1 MDLKAFALSLGK
13 DIPEKY
19 LDDIEKM
26 ADRKVVMRFCKRF
39 PDAKTPPTPAP
50 KKVAPKVVEP
60 VVAEEEE

>member
-26 ADRKVVMRFCKRF
+26 ADRKVVMRYCKRF
-39 PDAKTPPTPAP
+39 PDAKKEAP
-50 KKVAPKVVEP
+50 KPAAKKAAPKATKTEKD
-60 VVAEEEE
+60 E